1 MQTAKSLAIVKFTGD
16 NSFNAIFINGNA
28 KAQKIIGN
36 PIINK
41 KYFSEKILWVL
52 DLNNFFSTTI
62 IIPLLVVLNEDFK
75 YITFTIEY

>member
-1 MQTAKSLAIVKFTGD
+1 MHTTKSLTMVKFTGD
-16 NSFNAIFINGNA
+16 NSFNPIFINGNA

-41 KYFSEKILWVL
+41 KYFSEKFLWVL
-52 DLNNFFSTTI
+52 DLYKFFSTTI

-75 YITFTIEY
+75 